1 MTITDLK
8 TFARQINAKMAP
20 NDKFAVVLNREATT
34 YIVAHLKDR
43 ESSLSQALLDPNI
56 SDKKRT
62 RREYELNL
70 VNAALNAITKAKE
83 L

>member
-1 MTITDLK
+1 MTATDLK

-20 NDKFAVVLNREATT
+20 NDKFTVELNREATT
-34 YIVAHLKDR
+34 YIVAHLKGR
-43 ESSLSQALLDPNI
+43 ENILSQALLDPNI

>member
-8 TFARQINAKMAP
+8 TFARQINAEMNP
-20 NDKFAVVLNREATT
+20 DDKLTVTLNREATI

-43 ESSLSQALLDPNI
+43 ENSLSQALLDKNI
-56 SDKKRT
+56 SDKKRI

-83 L
+83 

>member
-8 TFARQINAKMAP
+8 TFARQINAKMNP
-20 NDKFAVVLNREATT
+20 DDKLTVMLNREAAT

-43 ESSLSQALLDPNI
+43 ENSLSQALLDKNI

-62 RREYELNL
+62 RREYELNM

>member
-20 NDKFAVVLNREATT
+20 NDKFTVVLNREATT

-43 ESSLSQALLDPNI
+43 ENCLSQALLDSNI